1 MAGKA
6 KSREERFILWFSE
19 IGKDDVALVGGKN
32 ASLGEMY
39 NNLSSLGV
47 KVPNGF
53 AVTTG
58 AYKHFL
64 SQAKIKEAL
73 EGILGEINSD
83 LSNLDYVSTRA
94 RRLILS
100 KSLPDDL
107 RREIGRAY
115 GKLEEEFGVREPL
128 SSRLDVAVRSS
139 AISEDGE
146 ESSFAGQL
154 ETFLN
159 VRGEE
164 EVIDA
169 TLACFASNFTMRVI
183 DYRER
188 IGLHD
193 HLNILVSAGVQKMV
207 RSDKASS
214 GIAFTVDTNTGF
226 KDVVIINAGWG
237 LGELI
242 VGGQTNPD
250 EYIVSK
256 TMLKQ
261 GFHPI
266 IGHTVVKKDTKLVY
280 AFSEAMTTAIVPVPK
295 RDQLKP
301 ALDNDEILQIALWS
315 AYIEDHYG
323 MPVDIE
329 WAKDGVSG
337 ELFIV
342 QARPATGVKKPSL
355 DFNEYLLDE
364 KVSEKILEGVSVGDK
379 IVTGKVNMI
388 ESFEHL
394 GEFKE
399 GEILVT
405 HMTTPSW
412 EPAMRK
418 AVAMVTNDGG
428 RKCHAAIIAA
438 EEGMPCVVGT
448 GSATE
453 ILQDGQEVT
462 IDCSQGEIG
471 FVYDGFIPFHT
482 EKVSFGGFRWPKTD
496 LMLFG
501 NKPLGIFAKSHIP
514 SKGVGLA
521 RTELIV
527 GEILKSVHPM
537 AWVKYPN
544 IPDEVKEVVDG
555 CAAHYRDKPQ
565 YFVDKLAEAWGRIG
579 AAFYPRP
586 VIMRF
591 SDFKSNEYADLLGGK
606 EFEFLNEANPMI
618 GLRGAARYLHPG
630 YSEAFRLE
638 CAGVKKAREEFG
650 FKNIIPMIP
659 FCRTP
664 GEGRKVIALMK
675 EYGLEQGA
683 DGLEIYVMIEIPSNI
698 FLADRFADIFDGF
711 SIGSN
716 DLTQLIYGVDR
727 DSGELAELVD
737 ESDEGIQRA
746 ISGVIGVAHSRG
758 KKIGICGE
766 APSYLM
772 DFTRFLVKCG
782 IDSITITSGSLGT
795 YKKTAEAIK
804 QFEEELGI
812 K

>member
-1 MAGKA
+1 MAEKQD
-6 KSREERFILWFSE
+6 RFILWFSE
-19 IGKDDVALVGGKN
+19 IGKEDTPLVGGKN

-39 NNLSSLGV
+39 NNLAPLGV
-47 KVPNGF
+47 RVPNGF
-53 AVTTG
+53 AITTV
-58 AYKHFL
+58 AYNHFITHG
-64 SQAKIKEAL
+64 KIKDIL
-73 EGILGEINSD
+73 EKILGELDSD
-83 LSNLDYVSTRA
+83 LSNLDEVSA
-94 RRLILS
+94 SIRRLILS
-100 KSLPDDL
+100 TPFPADL
-107 RREIGRAY
+107 RKEIIVCYRQ
-115 GKLEEEFGVREPL
+115 LEKEFGAREKL

-139 AISEDGE
+139 ATAEDMKE
-146 ESSFAGQL
+146 ASFAGQL

-159 VRGEE
+159 VRGEN

-169 TLACFASNFTMRVI
+169 VHRCFASNFTSRVI

-188 IGLHD
+188 IGYS
-193 HLNILVSAGVQKMV
+193 HLDVSVSVGVQKMV

-214 GIAFTVDTNTGF
+214 GISFTVDTNTGF
-226 KDVVIINAGWG
+226 ADVVVINAGWG

-261 GFHPI
+261 GYRPI
-266 IGHTVVKKDTKLVY
+266 IGHTVVKKDRKMVY
-280 AFSEAMTTAIVPVPK
+280 AFSEGMTTAVVPIP
-295 RDQLKP
+295 REEQFKP
-301 ALDNDEILQIALWS
+301 ALTNDEILQLAQWS
-315 AYIEDHYG
+315 IYIEEHYG
-323 MPVDIE
+323 MPMDIE
-329 WAKDGVSG
+329 WAKDGESG

-342 QARPATGVKKPSL
+342 QARPATGIKRPSL
-355 DFNEYLLDE
+355 EFDEYVLGE
-364 KVSEKILEGVSVGDK
+364 KNPPKILAGVSVGDK
-379 IVTGKVNMI
+379 IVTGRVNVI

-394 GEFKE
+394 SEFKE

-418 AVAMVTNDGG
+418 AIAMITNAGG

-438 EEGMPCVVGT
+438 EEGMSCVVGT
-448 GSATE
+448 GNATE
-453 ILQDGQEVT
+453 VLRDGQVIS

-471 FVYDGFIPFHT
+471 FVYDGEVPFRT
-482 EKVSFGGFRWPKTD
+482 EKVSFSGFQETKTD

-501 NKPLGIFAKSHIP
+501 NKPLGIFSKAHIP
-514 SKGVGLA
+514 SKGIGLA

-527 GEILKSVHPM
+527 GEILHNIHPM
-537 AWVKYPN
+537 AWVKYPD
-544 IPDEVKEVVDG
+544 IPKEAKDAIDG
-555 CAAHYRDKPQ
+555 CSAHYENKPQ

-579 AAFYPRP
+579 AAFYPKP

-591 SDFKSNEYADLLGGK
+591 SDFKSNEYKDLIGGK
-606 EFEFLNEANPMI
+606 EFEMRDEANPMI
-618 GLRGAARYLHPG
+618 GSRGAARYLHPC

-638 CAGVKKAREEFG
+638 CLAVKKAREEFG

-664 GEGRKVIALMK
+664 AEGLKVIALMK
-675 EYGLEQGA
+675 ECGLERGR
-683 DGLEIYVMIEIPSNI
+683 DGLQVYMMVEIPSNI

-727 DSGELAELVD
+727 DSGELAGLVD
-737 ESDEGIQRA
+737 ENDEGIRRA
-746 ISGVIGVAHSRG
+746 IKGVIGVVHSRG

-772 DFTRFLVKCG
+772 DFTRFLVECG
-782 IDSITITSGSLGT
+782 IDSITITSGSLGQ

-804 QFEEELGI
+804 KFEEELGI